1 MASVYPGSLD
11 NFATNRADAT
21 TMATTHKDDHNNAN
35 DAINKIEAELGT
47 SPSGSSATVAA
58 RFAVIQDTSDAYTI
72 SGHSVDR
79 ALTAASWNAANA
91 NTDRSYDANSYT
103 MDELADVLASLS
115 TDFVEARNV
124 LLTLIDDLQ
133 DRGIIG

>member
-47 SPSGSSATVAA
+47 SPSGASATVAA
-58 RFAVIQDTSDAYTI
+58 RFAVIQDTSDAYTVTGQSTRTI
-72 SGHSVDR
+72 S
-79 ALTAASWNAANA
+79 ANA
-91 NTDRSYDANSYT
+91 YTVSNVTTDRTYNANSYT
-103 MDELADVLASLS
+103 TDELADVLGTLIS
-115 TDFVEARNV
+115 DFVEVRNM
-124 LLTLIDDLQ
+124 LLTLVDDLQ